1 MQVGGKVVPVL
12 RDRLLAERVLDAI
25 THGSPE
31 FITRMRQ
38 AFLFLGLTLIAYAQ
52 PRPVLVELFTSEG
65 CSSCPPADALLGRL
79 DAQPFAGIQIIA
91 LSEHVDYWNHQG
103 WSDPYSSAAL
113 TARQQEYSRRFGKDG
128 PYTPEMV
135 VDGRSEFVGSD
146 AGAAESAIRSA
157 AGQPRVAISIAD
169 EGGRT
174 VVEVGPLPQGR
185 GKAAVFVAHV
195 ANSGMQNVLG
205 GENKGRQLKHV
216 AIVKDLKRV
225 GTVDNRSGF
234 KTQVHS
240 EAGTRLI
247 VFVQEPGNGPVLGAA
262 MRL

>member
-1 MQVGGKVVPVL
+1 
-12 RDRLLAERVLDAI
+12 
-25 THGSPE
+25 
-31 FITRMRQ
+31 MRRI
-38 AFLFLGLTLIAYAQ
+38 FLFAGLTLIASAQ

-65 CSSCPPADALLGRL
+65 CSSCPPADALLERL

-91 LSEHVDYWNHQG
+91 MSEHVDYWNHQG

-113 TARQQEYSRRFGKDG
+113 TARQQEYARRFGKDG

-135 VDGRSEFVGSD
+135 VDGKSEFVGSD
-146 AGAAESAIRSA
+146 VGAAKSAILSA

-174 VVEVGPLPQGR
+174 VVEVGPLPQGTGR
-185 GKAAVFVAHV
+185 KAAVFVAHA
-195 ANSGMQNVLG
+195 ANSGLQNVLA

-225 GTVDNRSGF
+225 GTVDDRSSF
-234 KTQVHS
+234 KTRIRS
-240 EAGTRLI
+240 EGGERLI
-247 VFVQEPGNGPVLGAA
+247 VFAQEPGNGAVLGAA
-262 MRL
+262 MRIPEPRP